1 MWNWIKSLFCCN
13 KQQTEVIHS
22 NDIINTD
29 YTISDAFEHTWTIVE
44 FAKKHGKMQIRKC
57 PETNNRESYWI
68 CRFLNSRNESTYV
81 YISSRLQ
88 GVSAKEFSEQ
98 RDFIKVGQ
106 TKTGNFVLFDFR
118 SKKWEDVDLGLQFA
132 LYKHSL
138 KVIMPM
144 VKE

>member
-1 MWNWIKSLFCCN
+1 MWNWIKSLFCYN
-13 KQQTEVIHS
+13 KQQAEVTHS
-22 NDIINTD
+22 NDIINAD
-29 YTISDAFEHTWTIVE
+29 YTISDVFEHTWTIVE
-44 FAKKHGKMQIRKC
+44 FAKKYGKMQIRKC

-68 CRFLNSRNESTYV
+68 CRFLNGKNESTYV

-118 SKKWEDVDLGLQFA
+118 SKKWEDVDLGL
-132 LYKHSL
+132 
-138 KVIMPM
+138 
-144 VKE
+144 